1 MENLSLFNGY
11 LGNDVL
17 VDDAFD
23 IICHQREK
31 RDLNFY
37 PFKKEELLEAAKID
51 FQDKT
56 KAYDK
61 LYKFFTKNFD
71 ISSIEQLNLIE
82 NEVIKFS
89 NNTRLWI
96 LKGYTPEELS
106 PTTVIKKEKVGRND
120 PCPCGSG
127 KKYKNCCG
135 KK

>member
-1 MENLSLFNGY
+1 M
-11 LGNDVL
+11 
-17 VDDAFD
+17 
-23 IICHQREK
+23 
-31 RDLNFY
+31 
-37 PFKKEELLEAAKID
+37 EAAKID

-56 KAYDK
+56 KAYNK